1 MKSQSYREIWKLTGV
16 KKPVRNTLGV
26 ERPKEAPTGRSTPVR
41 VAIWALN
48 ARKEHLLG
56 VERQKEAPSGRLTPD
71 LQRPGRSEKRP
82 VTKEFLAFN
91 ARKKQ
96 QLGVERPGE
105 AAFGR

>member
-1 MKSQSYREIWKLTGV
+1 M

-26 ERPKEAPTGRSTPVR
+26 KRPKEAPTGRLTPVR
-41 VAIWALN
+41 VAFWALN

-56 VERQKEAPSGRLTPD
+56 VERQKEAPSGRLTPEP
-71 LQRPGRSEKRP
+71 QHPGRLEKRP
-82 VTKEFLAFN
+82 VIKDFLAFN

-105 AAFGR
+105 ATIGR